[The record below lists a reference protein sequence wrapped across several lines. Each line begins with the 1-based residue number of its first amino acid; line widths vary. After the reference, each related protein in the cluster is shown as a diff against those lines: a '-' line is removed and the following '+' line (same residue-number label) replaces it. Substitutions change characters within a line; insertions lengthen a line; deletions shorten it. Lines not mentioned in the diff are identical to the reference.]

1 MRVRFEATGCEWSF
15 MRASN
20 ATPCVVRRIPVRI
33 LSRRLLFL
41 SFSLPFSVDSDIT
54 DGPISSL
61 SEKGR
66 DKGPREREEARE
78 KERDGR
84 PCPKA
89 FLFISFDSWNK
100 LVRTGPHGVR
110 AMFQLE
116 TRGRKREGREGRE
129 REKERGAFSEQAL
142 KGSSSL

>member
-1 MRVRFEATGCEWSF
+1 

-33 LSRRLLFL
+33 LSRRLLLL
-41 SFSLPFSVDSDIT
+41 SFSLPFSLDSDIT
-54 DGPISSL
+54 DGPISFL

-66 DKGPREREEARE
+66 DKEPREHEEARE

-100 LVRTGPHGVR
+100 LVRTGPHGVQ

-116 TRGRKREGREGRE
+116 TKE
-129 REKERGAFSEQAL
+129 REKGRGRRRGREERTEREKQRGAFSEQVL

>member
-1 MRVRFEATGCEWSF
+1 

-33 LSRRLLFL
+33 LFHRLLFL
-41 SFSLPFSVDSDIT
+41 SFFLPFSLDSDIT
-54 DGPISSL
+54 DGPISFL

-66 DKGPREREEARE
+66 DKGPRGYEEARE

-84 PCPKA
+84 SRPKA

-100 LVRTGPHGVR
+100 LVRTGPHGAQ

-116 TRGRKREGREGRE
+116 TQEKERERKRRKREDRMKGE
-129 REKERGAFSEQAL
+129 REKERVRSMNRPL
-142 KGSSSL
+142 KGAQAFNRWS

>member
-1 MRVRFEATGCEWSF
+1 MKLY

-41 SFSLPFSVDSDIT
+41 SFSVPFSLDSDIT
-54 DGPISSL
+54 DGPISFL

-66 DKGPREREEARE
+66 DKGPREHEEARE

-100 LVRTGPHGVR
+100 LVRTGPHGAR

-116 TRGRKREGREGRE
+116 TREKERKRERTTCVQRTGP
-129 REKERGAFSEQAL
+129 
-142 KGSSSL
+142 

>member
-1 MRVRFEATGCEWSF
+1 MELY
-15 MRASN
+15 ASN

-41 SFSLPFSVDSDIT
+41 SFSLPFFLDSDIT
-54 DGPISSL
+54 DGPISFL

-66 DKGPREREEARE
+66 DKGLREHEEVRE

-100 LVRTGPHGVR
+100 LVRTGPHRAR

-116 TRGRKREGREGRE
+116 TREKERGKEGRKRERE
-129 REKERGAFSEQAL
+129 EKEERKNEMRSGP
-142 KGSSSL
+142 

>member
-1 MRVRFEATGCEWSF
+1 

-20 ATPCVVRRIPVRI
+20 AAPCVVRRIPVRI
-33 LSRRLLFL
+33 LSRSLLFL
-41 SFSLPFSVDSDIT
+41 SFSLPFSLDSDIT
-54 DGPISSL
+54 DGPISFL

-66 DKGPREREEARE
+66 DKESRRETRK

-84 PCPKA
+84 PCLKT

-116 TRGRKREGREGRE
+116 TR
-129 REKERGAFSEQAL
+129 EKERARGGREEERERREERKNEVRSVNRSLKEAQAFNRR
-142 KGSSSL
+142 